1 MECLIEKYG
10 YKEGLKTVDYE
21 IINWPYDAPKPSREE
36 VIKLFDAWNIKNKHK
51 ENRLFEYPE
60 IGDQLDALI
69 KQFEYMRDYNKLF
82 LVPDMTKILN
92 QVTNVKMKYPKEGA

>member
-1 MECLIEKYG
+1 MTRPILKRMVDGIEIELSRDESDALYAEWDQ
-10 YKEGLKTVDYE
+10 YDLEVKE
-21 IINWPYDAPKPSREE
+21 REE
-36 VIKLFDAWNIKNKHK
+36 KFSHIDKRIS
-51 ENRLFEYPE
+51 EYPY